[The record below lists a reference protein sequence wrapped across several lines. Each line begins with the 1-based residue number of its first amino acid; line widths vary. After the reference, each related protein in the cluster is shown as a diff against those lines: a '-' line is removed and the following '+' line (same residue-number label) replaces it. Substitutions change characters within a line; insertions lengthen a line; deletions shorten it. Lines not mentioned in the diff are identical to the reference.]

1 MKKKTARWIR
11 HSHFFKKDEYECSS
25 CGRRA
30 DKPYKTCPFCGAQM
44 KGSKYEPDWID
55 EMEEFDSMFE

>member
-11 HSHFFKKDEYECSS
+11 HSHLFKKDEYECSS
-25 CGRRA
+25 CARRA
-30 DKPYKTCPFCGAQM
+30 DKPYKTCPSCGAIM

-55 EMEEFDSMFE
+55 EMDEFDSMFE